1 MPLIA
6 VVNKKRQLASSH
18 FSQSLW
24 QRLPP
29 LPLLL
34 LQLLLCLQLV
44 AVLPANCKC
53 VPVPVRWSTSH
64 PFSQAREHREHSLTR
79 PGRHSSIHSL
89 GHSLIQPFSQPLGR
103 PVMQSVHPRR
113 SFARTAAGRWQS
125 VQPGG
130 RAASKSTI
138 CCGLPELPVSV
149 SQLHHHHVASTL
161 LAVACCE
168 FNDAAHST
176 VIKSV
181 WHFNLKAAT
190 FHMPHAACR
199 MQQQAGALQRTL
211 NTLLA

>member
-6 VVNKKRQLASSH
+6 VVNKKRLLASSH

-29 LPLLL
+29 PPLLL

-64 PFSQAREHREHSLTR
+64 PFSQAREPE
-79 PGRHSSIHSL
+79 SIHSL
-89 GHSLIQPFSQPLGR
+89 GQAGIHPFTHSGIHSFNHSVSHLAGLLCSQST
-103 PVMQSVHPRR
+103 PVGVSHALQQVAGNLCNMVAEQRANLQS
-113 SFARTAAGRWQS
+113 AAGCQ
-125 VQPGG
+125 
-130 RAASKSTI
+130 
-138 CCGLPELPVSV
+138 
-149 SQLHHHHVASTL
+149 SQLHHHHHVASTL

-199 MQQQAGALQRTL
+199 MQQQAG
-211 NTLLA
+211 

>member
-1 MPLIA
+1 MAP
-6 VVNKKRQLASSH
+6 
-18 FSQSLW
+18 
-24 QRLPP
+24 PP

-138 CCGLPELPVSV
+138 CCGLPVSA
-149 SQLHHHHVASTL
+149 SSSSCGIQCWLWHVASL
-161 LAVACCE
+161 M
-168 FNDAAHST
+168 
-176 VIKSV
+176 
-181 WHFNLKAAT
+181 
-190 FHMPHAACR
+190 MPHTARSSRAF
-199 MQQQAGALQRTL
+199 GISI
-211 NTLLA
+211 